1 MKLLK
6 RIIGFFKALF
16 NRRKIKAEIKKIEKV
31 LKERSENYK
40 RSNRFKRNQWLIS
53 TGYTPKARSVRFKRA
68 KTTPIGHYSAMVKN
82 FIKLKK
88 ENKIKIFTS
97 RFLIVDKNR
106 KELFRNKQGIPVY
119 KADKIKGIYA
129 ES

>member
-6 RIIGFFKALF
+6 RIIGFIKAFF
-16 NRRKIKAEIKKIEKV
+16 NKRKIKSEIKKIEKV

-40 RSNRFKRNQWLIS
+40 KSNRFKRNQWLIS
-53 TGYTPKARSVRFKRA
+53 TGYTPKARSIRFKRA
-68 KTTPIGHYSAMVKN
+68 KKDNISHYSAMVKK

-88 ENKIKIFTS
+88 ENRIKIYPS
-97 RFLIVDKNR
+97 RFLIVDKDR
-106 KELFRNKQGIPVY
+106 KELSRNKQGIPVY
-119 KADKIKGIYA
+119 KADKIRGIYA